1 VCQTSLRRLGSKATP
16 SVTANAFGWRDVP
29 APADLGVALAADRCD
44 TATRAAGHRF
54 VVMPQVSW
62 QTMMSEFPAA
72 AHVVTG
78 LLPSEDAASGLGRV
92 RGFLLGR
99 LARALPVSG
108 LYAIAEI
115 VERDGTHVQCALA
128 SASDAAELAEAV
140 GANDS
145 GCYSR
150 WASRR
155 SSIR

>member
-1 VCQTSLRRLGSKATP
+1 
-16 SVTANAFGWRDVP
+16 
-29 APADLGVALAADRCD
+29 
-44 TATRAAGHRF
+44 
-54 VVMPQVSW
+54 
-62 QTMMSEFPAA
+62 MMREFPA

-78 LLPSEDAASGLGRV
+78 LLPGEDAAAGLGRA

-99 LARALPVSG
+99 LARVLPVSG
-108 LYAIAEI
+108 MYAIAEI

-145 GCYSR
+145 GCHSR

-155 SSIR
+155 TFRFDSAAAEAIERAVSWHASAAARPQSGEPIAFP